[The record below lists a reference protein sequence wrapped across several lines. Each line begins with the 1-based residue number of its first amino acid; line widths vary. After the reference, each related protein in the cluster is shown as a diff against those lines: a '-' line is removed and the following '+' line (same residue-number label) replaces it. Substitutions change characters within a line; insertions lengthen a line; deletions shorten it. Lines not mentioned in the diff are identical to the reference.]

1 MPLGLFGKIFAGRK
15 VLILDGAM
23 GTMLSDKGWQ
33 PPALPEEMNL
43 TNSDVVADIHRQYL
57 KSGADI
63 VETNSFGSNP
73 IKLSYR
79 GLEGMTQRINEEA
92 ARIARR
98 AADEFGAYVAGSMG
112 PLGELIEPLG
122 RLTFD
127 EAYESYKKQALG
139 LISGG
144 VDFFLIETQLDIKE
158 AKAAVLAVKD
168 VAPHIPFVVSF
179 TFEKNGRTVTGSS
192 PDVIAHWAR
201 MIGASAVGLNC
212 GFGPDLAEK
221 VVKDLYDNAGIP
233 VFAYPNAGTPGS
245 KDLEPHEFAEKT
257 AALIKAGACVVGGCC
272 GTTPEHIACLRK
284 MAGGLEPPCP
294 VEIKKAALASRS
306 RLVLVGDDEPIAVI
320 GERINVSRK
329 SPIREEVARYKWDAL
344 SEEARRQAECGASVI
359 DINVSL
365 PNVDRKKAMREAIK
379 AVENACMLPLS
390 LDSDE
395 PEVLEEGL
403 IHASGIPLI
412 NSVTAER
419 QKLTKGIELA
429 KRFGACLVVLAI
441 DEDGIAE
448 TPERRL
454 AAVRKA
460 CNIADELEFPRNRM
474 LVDPL
479 TMSVAADRSSG
490 IVALEVLRNLRKLG
504 LFTVMGISNV
514 SHGLPER
521 SLLNKTFLTMAAGA
535 GLDAVIANPLDDGF
549 TPMMMACNLL
559 AGRDEGALRYISWA
573 NSLKGKVEHIA
584 RQGQGD
590 LLGPIEQMRR
600 CIVQGDKSGIL
611 EKASRFLAEGGD
623 PLGLINDVVLPALE
637 EVGRLYECGEYFL
650 PQLISSAEAAQG
662 VCDLVEK
669 TVLSRGGKLK
679 DRGCIIMATV
689 AGDIHDIGK
698 NIVSMVLKS
707 HGFRVIDLG
716 KDVPLER
723 ILQEAKKGEAQI
735 VGLSA
740 LMTTTMREM
749 ERAVKTI
756 KEENL
761 PVKVIIG
768 GAAVSQGYA
777 DAIGADGYAPDA
789 LSAVR
794 LVEKLLTGEEVKG
807 S

>member
-1 MPLGLFGKIFAGRK
+1 M
-15 VLILDGAM
+15 LILDGAM

-168 VAPHIPFVVSF
+168 VAPHTPFVVSF

-306 RLVLVGDDEPIAVI
+306 QLVLVGDDEPIAVI

-365 PNVDRKKAMREAIK
+365 PNVDRKKAMREAVK

-611 EKASRFLAEGGD
+611 EKASQFLAEGGD

-707 HGFRVIDLG
+707 HGFRVVDLG

-756 KEENL
+756 KEKNL

>member
-1 MPLGLFGKIFAGRK
+1 M
-15 VLILDGAM
+15 LILDGAM

-257 AALIKAGACVVGGCC
+257 AMLIKAGACVVGGCC
-272 GTTPEHIACLRK
+272 GTTPEHIACLKK

-365 PNVDRKKAMREAIK
+365 PNVDRKKAMREAVK

-395 PEVLEEGL
+395 PDVLEEGL

-460 CNIADELEFPRNRM
+460 CNIADELEFPMNRM

-777 DAIGADGYAPDA
+777 DAICADGYAPDA